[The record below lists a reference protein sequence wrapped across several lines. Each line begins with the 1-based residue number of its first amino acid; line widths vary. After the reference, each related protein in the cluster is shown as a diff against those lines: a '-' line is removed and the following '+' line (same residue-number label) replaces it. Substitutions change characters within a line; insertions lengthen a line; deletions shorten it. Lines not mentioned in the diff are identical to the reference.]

1 MAETYS
7 INNRFARDTN
17 RITGKLLR
25 RSIVSSVWTRLV
37 LKETFPRGMGD
48 TLKVITVG
56 RNLPSNPDNWEDV
69 AIESTGACVP
79 TENQI
84 GHGYDEATFAM
95 KQMALTSIPICVDT
109 TYGADRVM
117 QQAAAMLRNLEQAST
132 YVWKRKAINDY
143 ITVSKNHF
151 VAAAGFPKNE
161 TTWPSVEPTSVL
173 TQKMLNVIYTDLI
186 AEGAEMDGGSLG
198 RADGGRPQFILV
210 TSAEASNEIMR
221 ETGSNNIN
229 AFLYNEKRVPELLQP
244 LGVER
249 VIRGF
254 YHYIDN
260 LPPRF
265 TYSGGTFTEVHPYES
280 VAATSGTRL
289 KIRQAYREAPY
300 EASFVYL
307 PTVFSWAVPQ
317 PTSTVGSKTKWNPQ
331 SYMGEWQWLNIQDRD
346 DNPLNQIGFYYGLLR
361 CAVKPGIP
369 EFGYCIMHKR
379 CFADLD
385 LTGCDETG
393 SDATSSLLGSDDSYF
408 VV

>member
-1 MAETYS
+1 MAESYT
-7 INNRFARDTN
+7 INDRFARDTN
-17 RITGKLLR
+17 RITGKLLK
-25 RSIVSSVWTRLV
+25 RSICSSVWNRLV

-48 TLKVITVG
+48 TLRVITVG
-56 RNLPSNPDNWEDV
+56 RNLPDDTDTWNPV
-69 AIESTGACVP
+69 VTSGAGSCVP
-79 TENQI
+79 TEYEV
-84 GHGYDEATFAM
+84 GHGFDEATFTM
-95 KQMALTSIPICVDT
+95 KEKALTSIPICVDT

-117 QQAAAMLRNLEQAST
+117 QQAAAMLRNLEQVST
-132 YVWKRKAINDY
+132 YVWKRKALTDY
-143 ITVSKNHF
+143 IEVSKNHF

-173 TQKMLNVIYTDLI
+173 TQKMLNRIYTDLI
-186 AEGAEMDGGSLG
+186 AEGADQDGGSLG
-198 RADGGRPQFILV
+198 RAEGGRPQFILV
-210 TSAEASNEIMR
+210 TSAEASDNIMR

-249 VIRGF
+249 IIRGF

-260 LPPRF
+260 LPPRY
-265 TYSGGTFTEVHPYES
+265 TYSGGTFTEVTPYES
-280 VAATSGTRL
+280 VAAYSGTKL

-300 EASFVYL
+300 EVSFVYL

-317 PTSTVGSKTKWNPQ
+317 PTSTIGSKTKWNPQ
-331 SYMGEWQWLNIQDRD
+331 TYMGEWQWLNIQDRA
-346 DNPLNQIGFYYGLLR
+346 DNPLGLIGFYYGLLR

-379 CFADLD
+379 CAADLD
-385 LTGCDETG
+385 ITGCDETG